1 MSNISFFRD
10 IREVVNT
17 NAFTSIIESV
27 NNKVELFKQLNDK
40 LLFPAF
46 DYTWEDLEQQLRN
59 LSWINQNEILIIHNS
74 VAHLQP
80 TWDLSTYLSVIHDSI
95 NCEAHHITYYFNI
108 NEKEYI
114 DKFFPGKNVIDE
126 IKRMNSLSKKEIAVN
141 DHGTMNRRELKKIF
155 DDLGI
160 PESRYSLWDELKTD
174 SIIIYHNYSKWEVFY
189 LDERGRRNYLKICSS
204 EDEACRL
211 VYSTVIESQGQVST
225 NVKSW

>member
-10 IREVVNT
+10 IREIVNT

-27 NNKVELFKQLNDK
+27 NNRVELFKQLNDK

-108 NEKEYI
+108 DEKEYI
-114 DKFFPGKNVIDE
+114 DKFFPGKNVIEE

-141 DHGTMNRRELKKIF
+141 DHGTMNRRE
-155 DDLGI
+155 
-160 PESRYSLWDELKTD
+160 
-174 SIIIYHNYSKWEVFY
+174 
-189 LDERGRRNYLKICSS
+189 
-204 EDEACRL
+204 
-211 VYSTVIESQGQVST
+211 
-225 NVKSW
+225 